1 MYLVHVPST
10 CIYIKKE
17 TLCRVLVLKM
27 YGVYLTG
34 YLSVFCQ
41 VLLEE
46 IDKLPGDSRAQIGF
60 IAYDRA
66 LHFFNL
72 AEGLS
77 QPQMLTVSDIDGMS
91 SYQKNGI
98 KISGIKQI

>member
-1 MYLVHVPST
+1 M
-10 CIYIKKE
+10 
-17 TLCRVLVLKM
+17 
-27 YGVYLTG
+27 VYLTG

-77 QPQMLTVSDIDGMS
+77 QPQMLTVSDIDGML
-91 SYQKNGI
+91 SYHIKIIFLRMKCVLSFQKNWI
-98 KISGIKQI
+98 KMFGIKQI

>member
-1 MYLVHVPST
+1 MANLIHVPS
-10 CIYIKKE
+10 IYIKRH
-17 TLCRVLVLKM
+17 CVGYWVLKM
-27 YGVYLTG
+27 CGVYLTG

-77 QPQMLTVSDIDGMS
+77 QPQMLTVSDIDGM
-91 SYQKNGI
+91 
-98 KISGIKQI
+98 